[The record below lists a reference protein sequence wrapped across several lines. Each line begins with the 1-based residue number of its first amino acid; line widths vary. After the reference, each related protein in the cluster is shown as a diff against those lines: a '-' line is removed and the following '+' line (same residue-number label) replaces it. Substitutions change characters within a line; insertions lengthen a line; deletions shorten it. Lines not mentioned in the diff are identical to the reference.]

1 LWEVSGLVALPE
13 TRSETRPELYTG
25 PFQTAERRG
34 YDCVMECDKPVLS
47 LLLGCLLTIRC
58 FAQVRPPQYP
68 PPDIIPPE
76 VLKTR
81 DALQVDPGHYRLE
94 FENDKMRVLR
104 LTLKPSETVPMHDDK
119 DALAVC
125 LKECHIRFTAPNGRS
140 EDIHM
145 EPGASRWIYGET
157 RSEKNLGTNPSRCC
171 SWKRRASVQ
180 HHLLSGCS

>member
-1 LWEVSGLVALPE
+1 MKYGKAAP
-13 TRSETRPELYTG
+13 G
-25 PFQTAERRG
+25 
-34 YDCVMECDKPVLS
+34 
-47 LLLGCLLTIRC
+47 LLLACLFIVGL

-81 DALQVDPGHYRLE
+81 DALQVDTLHYRLD
-94 FENDKMRVLR
+94 FENEKMRVLR

-119 DALAVC
+119 DALVVC
-125 LKECHIRFTAPNGRS
+125 LKECHVRFMSPNGRS

-157 RSEKNLGTNPSRCC
+157 RSEKNLAT
-171 SWKRRASVQ
+171 KSVEM
-180 HHLLSGCS
+180 LFVETKSPNAR

>member
-1 LWEVSGLVALPE
+1 MKYS
-13 TRSETRPELYTG
+13 
-25 PFQTAERRG
+25 
-34 YDCVMECDKPVLS
+34 KPVPV
-47 LLLGCLLTIRC
+47 LLLAFLFIIGL

-68 PPDIIPPE
+68 PPDINSPQ

-81 DALQVDPGHYRLE
+81 DALQVDTLHYRLD
-94 FENDKMRVLR
+94 FENEKMRVLR

-125 LKECHIRFTAPNGRS
+125 LKECHVRFTSPNGRS

-157 RSEKNLGTNPSRCC
+157 RSEKNLGTKAVEMLFVETKSPNAR
-171 SWKRRASVQ
+171 
-180 HHLLSGCS
+180 